1 MIGRRAF
8 TAGTAALLASASAR
22 AQGAMPIVG
31 FLGFASESADR
42 PFLEALREGLR
53 QAGHAEG
60 RTLRVV
66 NRHAGGDPA
75 RFAPLIAE
83 LVALPVS
90 VFVVP
95 GPTAARALKR
105 TTSIPVVSANLPSAS
120 TDPDL
125 YENLARPGGSVTGFS
140 AIVEELW
147 AKRIGFLQ
155 DMQPGLSAI
164 GVMRDR
170 MDPTLQA
177 QEITLTT
184 AIRAAGLR
192 PLPLEASIG
201 QRGELALRLREMRAA
216 GGAALLVM
224 RDPVT
229 ATLRDEICAAATAE
243 GVAIVSE
250 SRDFA
255 ESGALFFYGADLP
268 DLFRRAAGYVDRILK
283 GDKPG
288 DLPIQLPTKFELVIN
303 QKSAAALALS
313 LPPGL
318 LAQADEVIE

>member
-1 MIGRRAF
+1 MRRRELISGA
-8 TAGTAALLASASAR
+8 AALVATPSAR
-22 AQGAMPIVG
+22 AQGPLPTVAY
-31 FLGFASESADR
+31 LGFASEPADQ
-42 PFLEALREGLR
+42 PFLEALRKGLR
-53 QAGHAEG
+53 QVGHVEG
-60 RTLRVV
+60 RTLRLV

-83 LVALPVS
+83 LVALPVN

-125 YENLARPGGSVTGFS
+125 YDSLARPGGSVTGFS
-140 AIVEELW
+140 AVVEELW

-155 DMQPGLSAI
+155 DMRPGLSTI

-170 MDPTLQA
+170 ADTTLQA
-177 QEITLTT
+177 QEASLAAALRT
-184 AIRAAGLR
+184 AGLR
-192 PLPLEASIG
+192 PLPIEASIAG
-201 QRGELALRLREMRAA
+201 REDLATRLREMRAA
-216 GGAALLVM
+216 GGAALFVM

-229 ATLRDEICAAATAE
+229 ATLRDEICRACMAE
-243 GVAIVSE
+243 GVGLVSE

-255 ESGALFFYGADLP
+255 EAGALFFYGADLP
-268 DLFRRAAGYVDRILK
+268 DLFRRAAVYVDRILK

-303 QKSAAALALS
+303 QKSAAALGIS
-313 LPPGL
+313 PPPAL